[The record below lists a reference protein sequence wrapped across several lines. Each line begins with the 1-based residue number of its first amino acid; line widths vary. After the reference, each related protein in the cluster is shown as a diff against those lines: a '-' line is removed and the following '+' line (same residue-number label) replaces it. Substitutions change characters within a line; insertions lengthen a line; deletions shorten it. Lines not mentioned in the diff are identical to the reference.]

1 MGTIIP
7 ILMGE
12 PLAAAAP
19 LELLDVDVELELLD
33 VGELEHALTASVP
46 TARTASSAF
55 VELDLREQI
64 L

>member
-19 LELLDVDVELELLD
+19 LELLDVDELGLLD
-33 VGELEHALTASVP
+33 VDELEHALTASVP

>member
-1 MGTIIP
+1 MGTMIP

-19 LELLDVDVELELLD
+19 AELAPVLEPLELLD
-33 VGELEHALTASVP
+33 GELEHALTASVP

-55 VELDLREQI
+55 VELALREQN